1 MILLKK
7 LLLKCRRGH
16 VTSLLIGVIIIMFYS
31 CISIPSSHFLGFKK
45 SSYFNEQVKM
55 YTFDP
60 GVRIL
65 IDAPR
70 KKLFGIKKPTR
81 IVFYA
86 LPNGNTI
93 EQTFGKKVKEDVD
106 WHFGIQHIGAQTR
119 RLREIIKDENIIV
132 AYLEAEGKSWPSWRG
147 KYENNRELIPK
158 IIESIKQQVNIP
170 DAQIELSAHSGG
182 GSFIFGYINNVEKIP
197 SAVRRIIF
205 LDANYS
211 FSNDEKHGEKLLEWL
226 KSNPDNHLVIIAY
239 DDREITLN
247 GKKVLG
253 PTGGTFRA
261 THRMIERLEKDIKL
275 DKRTEGDIE
284 HYKGLNEQIDIII
297 HLNPKNEILHTVLVE
312 KNGFIHSLTLGT
324 KYENKA
330 GIFRGPI
337 EYTKWIQED

>member
-1 MILLKK
+1 MFEDQRRIFINLLKK
-7 LLLKCRRGH
+7 LLLLGA
-16 VTSLLIGVIIIMFYS
+16 IIIMFYS
-31 CISIPSSHFLGFKK
+31 CISIPSSHFLGFEK
-45 SSYFNEQVKM
+45 SPYFNEQIKM

-60 GVRIL
+60 GARIL
-65 IDAPR
+65 INAPGKISAR
-70 KKLFGIKKPTR
+70 KPTR

-93 EQTFGKKVKEDVD
+93 EQTFGKKVKEGID

-119 RLREIIKDENIIV
+119 RLREIVKNENIIV
-132 AYLEAEGKSWPSWRG
+132 ACLEAEGKSWLSWRG
-147 KYENNRELIPK
+147 KYENNRELIQK
-158 IIESIKQQVNIP
+158 IIESVKQQVNIP
-170 DAQIELSAHSGG
+170 DAVIELSAHSGG

-197 SAVRRIIF
+197 STVRRIIF

-239 DDREITLN
+239 DDREIAID

-261 THRMIERLEKDIKL
+261 THRMIERFEKDVKFV
-275 DKRTEGDIE
+275 KRTEGDIE
-284 HYKGLNEQIDIII
+284 YYKGLNGQIDISI
-297 HLNPKNEILHTVLVE
+297 HLNPKNEILHSVLVE

-324 KYENKA
+324 RYENKT
-330 GIFRGPI
+330 GRFWGPI